1 MPVKVFVYIAMRIIL
16 AFEGLIF
23 ELEMKIRKGAVFN
36 GTLTSSRVFVR
47 IFSK

>member
-1 MPVKVFVYIAMRIIL
+1 MPIKVFMCMNPIL
-16 AFEGLIF
+16 VVEGFIF

-36 GTLTSSRVFVR
+36 GTLTPSRVFVR

>member
-1 MPVKVFVYIAMRIIL
+1 MPIKVFVYIKIIFV
-16 AFEGLIF
+16 FEGFIS

>member
-1 MPVKVFVYIAMRIIL
+1 MPIKVFVCMKVI
-16 AFEGLIF
+16 FVVEGFIF

-36 GTLTSSRVFVR
+36 GTQTSSRVFVR

>member
-1 MPVKVFVYIAMRIIL
+1 MPIKAFMGMNPIFVV
-16 AFEGLIF
+16 EGFIF
-23 ELEMKIRKGAVFN
+23 ELEMKIRKGAVIN

>member
-1 MPVKVFVYIAMRIIL
+1 MPKKVFVYIKVTFV
-16 AFEGLIF
+16 FEGFIF
-23 ELEMKIRKGAVFN
+23 ELEMKIRKGAVIN